1 MRLLNESNIRSLLVC
16 FYSKDLFGGFY
27 FCARLFSFKNTK
39 RKFDVV
45 YSSTDQWNNDF
56 FKSWLLL
63 QKIKN
68 EHLKTV
74 IWQHGGT
81 YGTTKYLT
89 HQESL
94 ETKIYDYFLT
104 WGWNSKSSK
113 ILPFFAFF
121 HLKNFISQK
130 EKSEGNNRI
139 LVVSTRVKRY
149 SKGDPW
155 DSDRW
160 NIDYVNSLKKFLDLK

>member
-1 MRLLNESNIRSLLVC
+1 MSQILEAFLCASIPRTYLEDFTFVQDYLV
-16 FYSKDLFGGFY
+16 SK
-27 FCARLFSFKNTK
+27 TPK
-39 RKFDVV
+39 RKFDIV

-94 ETKIYDYFLT
+94 ETKIYDYF
-104 WGWNSKSSK
+104 
-113 ILPFFAFF
+113 
-121 HLKNFISQK
+121 
-130 EKSEGNNRI
+130 
-139 LVVSTRVKRY
+139 
-149 SKGDPW
+149 
-155 DSDRW
+155 
-160 NIDYVNSLKKFLDLK
+160 

>member
-1 MRLLNESNIRSLLVC
+1 MLSILPQTNGIMIFL
-16 FYSKDLFGGFY
+16 KAG
-27 FCARLFSFKNTK
+27 
-39 RKFDVV
+39 
-45 YSSTDQWNNDF
+45 
-56 FKSWLLL
+56 LLL

-149 SKGDPW
+149 SKGDP

-160 NIDYVNSLKKFLDLK
+160 NIDYVKSLKKISRFKINNHEIVFRKSIHLNIVMD

>member
-1 MRLLNESNIRSLLVC
+1 MSQILEAFLCASIPRTYLEDFTFVQDYLV
-16 FYSKDLFGGFY
+16 SKTPKG
-27 FCARLFSFKNTK
+27 
-39 RKFDVV
+39 KFDVV
-45 YSSTDQWNNDF
+45 YSSTDQWNNDL

-121 HLKNFISQK
+121 HLK
-130 EKSEGNNRI
+130 I
-139 LVVSTRVKRY
+139 LF
-149 SKGDPW
+149 
-155 DSDRW
+155 
-160 NIDYVNSLKKFLDLK
+160 LKKKKARETIESLLFPPELKDTQREILGIQIDGILITLIL